1 MTLATG
7 FHTIYQHIPAMP
19 GIKKKEIIKKKKV
32 FFMLLS
38 EAESICKDDEQ
49 GIYLSQQIN
58 QKWICLPLINL
69 SENFKEQVMFHRIP
83 WTSI

>member
-1 MTLATG
+1 
-7 FHTIYQHIPAMP
+7 
-19 GIKKKEIIKKKKV
+19 
-32 FFMLLS
+32 MLLS